1 MRLKFSLCLQI
12 DLGNFYFSGGSE
24 HRLRRDMQADESCV
38 EWVDM
43 EFSKHFAF
51 CQVFIRKGGFFF
63 FFYNFD
69 ILDPVLSSFSIY
81 TNGARLLN
89 TKSTAETMMPLHG
102 LRFLSICWIMLGHR
116 CFFTLFSPIL
126 NLIDLVN
133 VSFPTFWAI
142 LSHFGQLFRI

>member
-1 MRLKFSLCLQI
+1 MICRQTKAALSESTWNFQSILLFAKFLL
-12 DLGNFYFSGGSE
+12 E
-24 HRLRRDMQADESCV
+24 
-38 EWVDM
+38 
-43 EFSKHFAF
+43 
-51 CQVFIRKGGFFF
+51 KGDFFF

-133 VSFPTFWAI
+133 VSFPTF
-142 LSHFGQLFRI
+142 